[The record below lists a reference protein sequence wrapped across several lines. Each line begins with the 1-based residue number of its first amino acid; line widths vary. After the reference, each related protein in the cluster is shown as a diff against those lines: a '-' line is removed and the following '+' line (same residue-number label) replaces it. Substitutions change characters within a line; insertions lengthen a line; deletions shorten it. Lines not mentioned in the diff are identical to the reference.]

1 MLYGSKA
8 WQLRENKMTI
18 FRRTKKAMV
27 RAMAAV
33 KLIEKR
39 SNEELAY
46 LLGLEETLDRL
57 AKVNAV
63 L

>member
-33 KLIEKR
+33 KLIEER